1 MNKELKETI
10 LNPIFKGNPI
20 TVLVLGICSSL
31 AVTVEM
37 KGALVMALSVT
48 IVTGLSSLVLSMMRN
63 TIPNRVRIIVQ
74 LVVVALMVILVDQFL
89 KAYAYGI
96 DKQLSVYI
104 GLIITNCI
112 VMGRIEAFAL
122 GNKPIPSLLDG
133 LANGVGYGLILIVVA
148 FFRELFGSGT
158 LLGFLGLIVLF
169 AVLRPDAFATAVN
182 ARNILEQVAV
192 LAIIAVV
199 QTVVMVVGDFDLSVG
214 TLAGLVGVVTAQ
226 LLLGG
231 TAPALAVAAGL
242 GVGLAA
248 GALNGLLVAYLGL
261 SAFIATLATMTSF
274 GGLALLVS
282 GGTTLFGLP
291 PGFVALGQ
299 GRVAGLPVP
308 VLVAAGV
315 ALVVWFALARTVPGR
330 LWYAVGGNAEAARL
344 SGVNTRLV
352 RFGAFLVSGTGA
364 ALAGILL
371 TARLASGHP
380 TAADAFMLS
389 SIAAVFLGMT
399 LSRAGVP
406 TVGGTAVG
414 LGIVGVLGNGLN
426 LLQVNSYVQQV
437 LTGAIIV
444 AAVSLSRLSR
454 LGRAA

>member
-133 LANGVGYGLILIVVA
+133 LANGVGYGLILIIVA

-158 LLGFLGLIVLF
+158 LFGLRIIPESF
-169 AVLRPDAFATAVN
+169 YAAGYVN
-182 ARNILEQVAV
+182 N
-192 LAIIAVV
+192 
-199 QTVVMVVGDFDLSVG
+199 
-214 TLAGLVGVVTAQ
+214 GLV
-226 LLLGG
+226 
-231 TAPALAVAAGL
+231 
-242 GVGLAA
+242 
-248 GALNGLLVAYLGL
+248 
-261 SAFIATLATMTSF
+261 I
-274 GGLALLVS
+274 
-282 GGTTLFGLP
+282 LP
-291 PGFVALGQ
+291 PMAL
-299 GRVAGLPVP
+299 
-308 VLVAAGV
+308 
-315 ALVVWFALARTVPGR
+315 
-330 LWYAVGGNAEAARL
+330 
-344 SGVNTRLV
+344 
-352 RFGAFLVSGTGA
+352 
-364 ALAGILL
+364 ILIGCIIWIQ
-371 TARLASGHP
+371 R
-380 TAADAFMLS
+380 
-389 SIAAVFLGMT
+389 SIQKD
-399 LSRAGVP
+399 
-406 TVGGTAVG
+406 
-414 LGIVGVLGNGLN
+414 
-426 LLQVNSYVQQV
+426 LQEK
-437 LTGAIIV
+437 
-444 AAVSLSRLSR
+444 
-454 LGRAA
+454 